1 MCGFI
6 STYSLILQRKQLSPS
21 IHLNVP
27 NAATAAPSSSNVSDR
42 QSQPI
47 GSIEARGHSQWEAVI
62 GGAPTAAALIPLREA
77 ALGVSAALS
86 FKQSAK
92 IRPELRRFDFQN
104 KRLYRRQIR

>member
-27 NAATAAPSSSNVSDR
+27 NAATAAAAPSSSNVSDR

-47 GSIEARGHSQWEAVI
+47 GSIEARSHSQWEAVI
-62 GGAPTAAALIPLREA
+62 GAPAALIPLREA

>member
-1 MCGFI
+1 MYGFI
-6 STYSLILQRKQLSPS
+6 STHFLILQRKQLSPS

-27 NAATAAPSSSNVSDR
+27 NAAAAPSSSNVSDR
-42 QSQPI
+42 QSQPT

-62 GGAPTAAALIPLREA
+62 GAPAALIPLREA

-92 IRPELRRFDFQN
+92 MRPELRRFDFQN